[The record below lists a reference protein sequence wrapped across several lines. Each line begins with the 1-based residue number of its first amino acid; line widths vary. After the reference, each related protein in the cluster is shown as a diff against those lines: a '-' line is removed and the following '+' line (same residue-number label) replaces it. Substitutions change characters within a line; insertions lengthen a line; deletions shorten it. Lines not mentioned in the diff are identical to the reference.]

1 MSVRQL
7 ANLVA
12 SGRTYVIAEIGQN
25 HQGDPEI
32 AKRLIREAK
41 LCGVNA
47 VKSQKR
53 DIRTM
58 LTPQQYDKPYNS
70 PHSFGRT
77 YGEHREALELSV
89 ETWAELMAYA
99 WELEIDFFASPWDIP
114 SARVLKDLDVPV
126 FKIASA
132 SLTELAMLREIAGYN
147 RPVILST
154 GMSTLEEID
163 AAVAALSGADVYL
176 LQCTSA
182 YPAEFSTVN
191 LRAMDT
197 LRQRYGLTVG
207 LSGHHRGIAVDAAAV
222 ALGAQIIERHFTLD
236 RTWKGSDHAAS
247 LEPPGLSR
255 LVRDL
260 RAVESAMGDS
270 AKGVLQCELSARSK
284 LRGPVSTAQTAAA

>member
-1 MSVRQL
+1 MSVSQL
-7 ANLVA
+7 ADLVA

-58 LTPQQYDKPYNS
+58 LTPEQYAKPYNS

-77 YGEHREALELSV
+77 YGEHREALELSLD
-89 ETWAELMAYA
+89 TWAELMAYA

-114 SARVLKDLDVPV
+114 SARVLKELDCPII
-126 FKIASA
+126 KIASA
-132 SLTELAMLREIAGYN
+132 SLTQRPMLQEIAGYGK
-147 RPVILST
+147 PVILST

-163 AAVAALSGADVYL
+163 GAVDALQGADVYL

-191 LRAMDT
+191 LRAMAT
-197 LRQRYGLTVG
+197 LKKRYDLPIG

-255 LVRDL
+255 LVRDM

-270 AKGVLQCELSARSK
+270 EKGVLQCELPARSK
-284 LRGPVSTAQTAAA
+284 LRGPVTVAQTAAA